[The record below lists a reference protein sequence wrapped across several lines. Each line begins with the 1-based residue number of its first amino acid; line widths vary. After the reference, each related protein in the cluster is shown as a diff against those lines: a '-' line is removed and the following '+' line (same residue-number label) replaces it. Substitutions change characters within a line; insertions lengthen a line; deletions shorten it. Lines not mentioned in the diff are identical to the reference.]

1 MYEITKTPSSRGFL
15 LPVHFLS
22 RIKKGLSVTIVFVVK
37 QFLRMGP
44 GSVLLSHG
52 AGPHWLGRS
61 PEPHTIP
68 TPVTGRRVSA
78 CANTFHFLS
87 RIKKGLSVR
96 IVFVVKQFLRM
107 GPGSVLL
114 SHGAGPHWLGHTGWA
129 GHRNPTLSPRQ
140 LLVAESRHALIRF
153 T

>member
-1 MYEITKTPSSRGFL
+1 VYEITKTPSSRGFL
-15 LPVHFLS
+15 LPVHFLTS
-22 RIKKGLSVTIVFVVK
+22 IKKGLSVRIVFVVK

-78 CANTFHFLS
+78 CANTFHFLPD
-87 RIKKGLSVR
+87 IKKGLSVR
-96 IVFVVKQFLRM
+96 IA
-107 GPGSVLL
+107 L
-114 SHGAGPHWLGHTGWA
+114 SSNGTWQCATLTWG
-129 GHRNPTLSPRQ
+129 NPTLPSP
-140 LLVAESRHALIRF
+140 LIRF
-153 T
+153 TSEFGMGSGGTVSLWLPGKTFCKRLFA